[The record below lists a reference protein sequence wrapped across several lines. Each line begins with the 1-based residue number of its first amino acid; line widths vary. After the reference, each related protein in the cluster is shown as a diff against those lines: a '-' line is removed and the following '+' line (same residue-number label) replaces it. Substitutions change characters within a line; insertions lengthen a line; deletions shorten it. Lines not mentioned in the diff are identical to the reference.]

1 MSVNIKSDGEKNI
14 LKGYTLGE
22 KFCIE
27 MEVEVPLGDG
37 EYRKE
42 SERVLLN
49 KSSAEELITV
59 LSDYVITQSV
69 EGKQRQR
76 VKNVLNAIEESNK
89 RKEAY
94 AKWFEG
100 PRVNIGFSDFCL
112 KNSMVSSDCDVVC
125 ELLSMKGDNMVSY
138 VAKNKVTG
146 MECASIEPFSYVAYC
161 VLTGYWYVDKPE
173 MFKSIWCTLL

>member
-1 MSVNIKSDGEKNI
+1 MSVNIKSDGEKNV
-14 LKGYTLGE
+14 LKGYTLDD

-37 EYRKE
+37 DYRKE

-49 KSSAEELITV
+49 KSSAEELITA
-59 LSDYVITQSV
+59 LSDYVTTQSV

-76 VKNVLNAIEESNK
+76 VKNVLNAIDESNK

-100 PRVNIGFSDFCL
+100 PRVNIGFSD
-112 KNSMVSSDCDVVC
+112 
-125 ELLSMKGDNMVSY
+125 
-138 VAKNKVTG
+138 
-146 MECASIEPFSYVAYC
+146 
-161 VLTGYWYVDKPE
+161 
-173 MFKSIWCTLL
+173 

>member
-1 MSVNIKSDGEKNI
+1 MRVNIKSDGEKNI
-14 LKGYTLGE
+14 LKGYTLDD

-37 EYRKE
+37 DYRKE

-49 KSSAEELITV
+49 KSSAEELITA
-59 LSDYVITQSV
+59 LSDYVTTQSV
-69 EGKQRQR
+69 DGKQRQS
-76 VKNVLNAIEESNK
+76 VKNVLNAIEESKK
-89 RKEAY
+89 RKEEY
-94 AKWFEG
+94 IKWYSN
-100 PRVNIGFSDFCL
+100 PKVTICYSDFCM

-125 ELLSMKGDNMVSY
+125 ELIGMKDNNMVSY

-173 MFKSIWCTLL
+173 MFKSVWYSL